1 MLSGKNIKAATFL
14 FNELCFSPKKCVAPK
29 KKKNQFAVRK
39 LIEIIKL
46 AQNVRECKRISCSL
60 P

>member
-14 FNELCFSPKKCVAPK
+14 FKELCFSPKKCVAPK
-29 KKKNQFAVRK
+29 KKINQFAVRT

-46 AQNVRECKRISCSL
+46 AQNVRE
-60 P
+60 